1 MQYIQKGVIKM
12 ENRENKIIKSTPAQL
27 RANKKY
33 DRNHYK
39 TITYKSKISDYEQIK
54 AYAESKNI
62 SIYQLVNYVNYVS
75 PIACRMVLNLMIYQK
90 NNIIL
95 L

>member
-1 MQYIQKGVIKM
+1 M
-12 ENRENKIIKSTPAQL
+12 ENKENKIIKSTPAQL

-62 SIYQLVNYVNYVS
+62 SVS
-75 PIACRMVLNLMIYQK
+75 KLCKLCVAYCLQNDIEFD
-90 NNIIL
+90 NISEE
-95 L
+95 

>member
-12 ENRENKIIKSTPAQL
+12 ENKENKIIKSTPAQL

-39 TITYKSKISDYEQIK
+39 TVTYKSKISDYEQIK

-62 SIYQLVNYVNYVS
+62 SVS
-75 PIACRMVLNLMIYQK
+75 KLCKLCVAYCLQNGIEFDDISEE
-90 NNIIL
+90 
-95 L
+95 

>member
-1 MQYIQKGVIKM
+1 M
-12 ENRENKIIKSTPAQL
+12 ENKENKITKSTPAQL

-62 SIYQLVNYVNYVS
+62 SVS
-75 PIACRMVLNLMIYQK
+75 KLCKLCVAYCLQNDIEFDDISEEW
-90 NNIIL
+90 
-95 L
+95 

>member
-12 ENRENKIIKSTPAQL
+12 ENKENKIIKSTPAQL

-54 AYAESKNI
+54 AYAESKSI
-62 SIYQLVNYVNYVS
+62 SVS
-75 PIACRMVLNLMIYQK
+75 KLCKLCVAYCLQNGIEFDDISEE
-90 NNIIL
+90 
-95 L
+95 

>member
-12 ENRENKIIKSTPAQL
+12 ENKENKIIKSIPAQL

-62 SIYQLVNYVNYVS
+62 SVS
-75 PIACRMVLNLMIYQK
+75 KLCKLCVAYCLQNGIEFDDISEE
-90 NNIIL
+90 
-95 L
+95 

>member
-1 MQYIQKGVIKM
+1 MDIK
-12 ENRENKIIKSTPAQL
+12 ENKIPKTSEARR

-33 DRNHYK
+33 DDLHYK

-62 SIYQLVNYVNYVS
+62 SVS
-75 PIACRMVLNLMIYQK
+75 KLCKLCVAYCLQNDIEFDDISEE
-90 NNIIL
+90 
-95 L
+95 

>member
-12 ENRENKIIKSTPAQL
+12 ENKENKIIKSTPAQL

-62 SIYQLVNYVNYVS
+62 SVS
-75 PIACRMVLNLMIYQK
+75 NLCKLCVAYCLQNDIEFDD
-90 NNIIL
+90 ISEE
-95 L
+95 

>member
-12 ENRENKIIKSTPAQL
+12 ENKENKIIKSTPAQL

-54 AYAESKNI
+54 AYAESKSI
-62 SIYQLVNYVNYVS
+62 SVS
-75 PIACRMVLNLMIYQK
+75 KLCKLCVAYCLQNDIEFDDISEE
-90 NNIIL
+90 
-95 L
+95 